1 MAAKAKRRRWAAAS
15 GSWAVE
21 RLSFL
26 DQLNDVRIAELMSLS
41 ALRDGNQ
48 SRDDVLRLKSLTIV
62 AQCLNPSIVE
72 LCQHARETMDYA
84 TVLKVFERHDA
95 DRILAGDRRYEDAI
109 DLAARI
115 ASDVCPVP

>member
-1 MAAKAKRRRWAAAS
+1 MAVKSKRRRWSAAA
-15 GSWAVE
+15 GSWAVD

-41 ALRDGNQ
+41 ALRDGTQ
-48 SRDDVLRLKSLTIV
+48 THDDILRLKSLTIV
-62 AQCLNPSIVE
+62 AQCLNHSLLE
-72 LCQHARETMDYA
+72 LCQRARETMGYGDM
-84 TVLKVFERHDA
+84 LNVFEQHDL
-95 DRILAGDRRYEDAI
+95 DRAAAGERRYEAAS